1 MMQGRTIGKARQGKA
16 RQGKA
21 RQGKAR
27 QGKARQGKARADYV
41 LFAVFKYFYDG

>member
-1 MMQGRTIGKARQGKA
+1 MMQGRTIGKA